1 MGTCQRVA
9 DCQDGVSTAT
19 SSGATGCQ
27 TAGSDVF
34 CCTRPPCLAR
44 GVNGVCSETSKPC
57 SFSRVSSSAGASGCI
72 TYPTNVNCCPQSEP
86 PPPTGGGASTPTP
99 SGGGVAS
106 QPGDPCTT
114 KGVSGQ
120 CQPPAECTGLSAAT
134 SDGGGCNGGVLHCCT
149 QHTCSFKDPFG
160 ILEDATG
167 QCHNRRLQPPCTTK
181 LETSIG
187 GATGCGS
194 FNSDIL
200 CCLDNVPNRRAM
212 PETPM
217 PMVLSAPAPS
227 PEIAA
232 PPATDCLF
240 FGVKGTCTVSNDC
253 TGVPLVQAQGATGCT
268 FSVVGTVC
276 CIEKPCTVT
285 DSKGARDGNCREK
298 RRCQDDSL
306 ASFGLDEGAAG
317 CEMFDVGT
325 GCCAAPAE
333 GANPGGGDPAPIDP
347 SSQGLTETV
356 CSVPFNG
363 VQRAGTCVTP
373 DNCMGGDWAPRTAPG
388 FMGCRNAPQFN
399 DRGCCTA
406 KRTDT
411 GPLPTVCKIGDAAT
425 CPFGEICVDVNGA
438 PTCIVDRNF
447 DCKAAGNCII
457 GGQECAPDG
466 PNGAH
471 VCGAARTCRVIPC
484 QRADA
489 KCLADASGL
498 AQCVLANDCFRN
510 PCSFDQVCR
519 PDPRGTRFPSVC
531 APKIMMQ
538 QATEK
543 AVTPDKSD
551 SLTDQGWFLPVIIT
565 AAILCCLIIVCIVIA
580 VIVALRSRTSY
591 DYDDS
596 GRDNTAMHMMNPVF
610 GGAPM
615 NQGAGY
621 QQTSANYGAG
631 G

>member
-1 MGTCQRVA
+1 
-9 DCQDGVSTAT
+9 
-19 SSGATGCQ
+19 
-27 TAGSDVF
+27 
-34 CCTRPPCLAR
+34 
-44 GVNGVCSETSKPC
+44 
-57 SFSRVSSSAGASGCI
+57 
-72 TYPTNVNCCPQSEP
+72 
-86 PPPTGGGASTPTP
+86 
-99 SGGGVAS
+99 
-106 QPGDPCTT
+106 
-114 KGVSGQ
+114 
-120 CQPPAECTGLSAAT
+120 
-134 SDGGGCNGGVLHCCT
+134 
-149 QHTCSFKDPFG
+149 
-160 ILEDATG
+160 
-167 QCHNRRLQPPCTTK
+167 
-181 LETSIG
+181 
-187 GATGCGS
+187 
-194 FNSDIL
+194 
-200 CCLDNVPNRRAM
+200 
-212 PETPM
+212 
-217 PMVLSAPAPS
+217 
-227 PEIAA
+227 
-232 PPATDCLF
+232 
-240 FGVKGTCTVSNDC
+240 
-253 TGVPLVQAQGATGCT
+253 
-268 FSVVGTVC
+268 VC

-298 RRCQDDSL
+298 RRCQEDSL

-425 CPFGEICVDVNGA
+425 CPFGEVCVDVNSA
-438 PTCIVDRNF
+438 PTCIVDRDS
-447 DCKAAGNCII
+447 DCKAAGTCII

-489 KCLADASGL
+489 KCVPDASGL

-531 APKIMMQ
+531 APKGGLSLTVKRNDTGASFTSTASEDASSSTTTVTVLITVGCVAAIAIALVIVGCLLFKLRASRNAESSRFREADMHMHTAREESARPPHGDAASSDVVPSSRYLNHASDFRVADNSPRYVGRPAAGDVEPHSASARVQTATASARYDIVPHTDAGHYMAHASDFKPNSSQHYSGITNAGHYMAHASDFKPNSSQ
-538 QATEK
+538 QYSLATE
-543 AVTPDKSD
+543 
-551 SLTDQGWFLPVIIT
+551 QI
-565 AAILCCLIIVCIVIA
+565 
-580 VIVALRSRTSY
+580 
-591 DYDDS
+591 
-596 GRDNTAMHMMNPVF
+596 
-610 GGAPM
+610 
-615 NQGAGY
+615 
-621 QQTSANYGAG
+621 
-631 G
+631 